1 MNIPLDLIVWV
12 SIVKILIENE
22 KRKAKEKDQK
32 NK

>member
-12 SIVKILIENE
+12 SIVKIHIENE